1 MEVVVIFFFLP
12 GMAVLSL
19 MLLLWLVEI
28 TAAVDISA
36 RIKAGSRWR
45 GEKNR
50 E

>member
-1 MEVVVIFFFLP
+1 MIYIYFLLP

-19 MLLLWLVEI
+19 LLLLLGLIDI
-28 TAAVDISA
+28 TAAVDVA
-36 RIKAGSRWR
+36 PRIKVGSRWR

>member
-1 MEVVVIFFFLP
+1 MIYFFLLP

-19 MLLLWLVEI
+19 LLLLGLIEI
-28 TAAVDISA
+28 TAAVDVA
-36 RIKAGSRWR
+36 PRIKAGSRWR